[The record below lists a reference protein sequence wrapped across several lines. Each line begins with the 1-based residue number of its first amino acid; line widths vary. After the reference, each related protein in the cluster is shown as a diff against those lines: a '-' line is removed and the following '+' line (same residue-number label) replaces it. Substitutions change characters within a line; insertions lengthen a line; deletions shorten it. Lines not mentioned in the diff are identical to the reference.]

1 MHKVFVYGSLLSGM
15 GNHRLLSDSKM
26 LGISHSPTGFGL
38 IDLGYFPGAIRAND
52 DKRIIG
58 EVYEIDDATLSR
70 LDRLEGYN
78 ANRPEHGLYNRI
90 EIMTKFGPAYMYIYN
105 HGSIRMTSDVTNGDW
120 RTYYNDKITKRL

>member
-15 GNHRLLSDSKM
+15 GNHRLLEESNFV
-26 LGISHSPTGFGL
+26 GTSHSPTGFGL

-58 EVYEIDDATLSR
+58 EVYEVDDLTLQR

-78 ANRPEHGLYNRI
+78 PTRPEHGLYNRI
-90 EIMTKFGPAYMYIYN
+90 EIMTKFGSAFMYIYN
-105 HGSIRMTSDVTNGDW
+105 HGSMRTTNDVTEGDW
-120 RTYYNDKITKRL
+120 RTYYNNRKR